1 MVGRLLL
8 AAGCRKRSLRE
19 QFLAKRRVSRV
30 AGDGLHD
37 LLQVERARVHR
48 VVDARIGDIAVHV
61 EALSEAHR
69 ACRGKA
75 LGRRRSHEACG
86 VEGNGRLLL
95 ARALLDGEHLRACRP
110 FDGGH
115 GGRRLHLVLETR
127 RSVGRLEGKRA
138 LAWCGAGL
146 LGGVEGALDHPVVL
160 GDKCQTLALARHDEG
175 ERRRLH
181 AARRAHVAVARELH
195 EGEVAR
201 EHRAPDK
208 VDILARCAGGRQIDV
223 KLHEVGERVGD
234 FLLREGG
241 VAGARDG
248 GGGVHFLDARERI
261 GADELALAVEVRRD
275 HDGVRLLGEV
285 LQAADD
291 FLFLRKLL
299 DRRVD
304 QVRQRVHL
312 PPFKLHAVFGEGL
325 FLLERGLGQACGH
338 VGGHGLALDGHAL
351 PAAALLI
358 YQVGGE
364 VGL

>member
-1 MVGRLLL
+1 M
-8 AAGCRKRSLRE
+8 
-19 QFLAKRRVSRV
+19 
-30 AGDGLHD
+30 
-37 LLQVERARVHR
+37 
-48 VVDARIGDIAVHV
+48 
-61 EALSEAHR
+61 
-69 ACRGKA
+69 
-75 LGRRRSHEACG
+75 
-86 VEGNGRLLL
+86 
-95 ARALLDGEHLRACRP
+95 
-110 FDGGH
+110 
-115 GGRRLHLVLETR
+115 
-127 RSVGRLEGKRA
+127 GRLEGKRA

-160 GDKCQTLALARHDEG
+160 GNKRQALTLARHDEG

-223 KLHEVGERVGD
+223 KLHEVGERVGN
-234 FLLREGG
+234 FLFREGG

-248 GGGVHFLDARERI
+248 GGRVHFLDARERI

-275 HDGVRLLGEV
+275 HDGVRLLREV

-291 FLFLRKLL
+291 FLFLRKFLN
-299 DRRVD
+299 RRVD

-312 PPFKLHAVFGEGL
+312 PPFELHAVFGEGL
-325 FLLERGLGQACGH
+325 FLLEGGLGQTCGH
-338 VGGHGLALDGHAL
+338 IGGHGLALDGHAL

-358 YQVGGE
+358 YQVGSE
-364 VGL
+364 VGLQDMAAQTDGHPLLAVNLEPVDRRRIYLVGFRLARAQKARNLGCRVVFLRYDQFHMALLAPERLPRTGNRSHDCPDSSVFTCAGILLPYRAQRPNVAHNAP